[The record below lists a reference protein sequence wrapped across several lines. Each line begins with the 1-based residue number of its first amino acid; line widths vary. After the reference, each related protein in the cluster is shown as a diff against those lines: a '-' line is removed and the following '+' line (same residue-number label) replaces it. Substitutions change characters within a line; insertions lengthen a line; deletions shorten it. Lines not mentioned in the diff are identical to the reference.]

1 MMDMQ
6 KEQTN
11 ESVAKVLD
19 QDGNVIGYLTAQDE
33 EQGKDIQL
41 DLQGYT
47 IIAIDE

>member
-1 MMDMQ
+1 MQ

-11 ESVAKVLD
+11 ESIAKVLD
-19 QDGNVIGYLTAQDE
+19 KDGNVIGYLTAQDE

>member
-1 MMDMQ
+1 MMNMQ

>member
-1 MMDMQ
+1 MQ